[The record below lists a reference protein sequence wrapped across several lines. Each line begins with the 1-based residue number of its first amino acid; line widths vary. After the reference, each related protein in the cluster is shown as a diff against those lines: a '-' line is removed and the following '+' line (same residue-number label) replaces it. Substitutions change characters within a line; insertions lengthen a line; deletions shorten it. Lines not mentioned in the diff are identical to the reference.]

1 MNCQKFETI
10 VGELAR
16 NQMMEAE
23 VRSEALAHSA
33 DCSVCS
39 TRLRNEETLT
49 RGLRALT
56 TKMNSIEAPPAVEA
70 RLLDAF
76 RKPEVVVPL
85 PVAQRHS
92 RYWLAAVAALLLI
105 VFGVLAVRL
114 RIEQQRVPQQQQA
127 IVEPVEPKK
136 NIVDVNQKEAPK
148 PEPVT
153 AVNNEQPRNK
163 PRHRFMNASVV
174 ASAGNS
180 RATKNNVVSNH
191 ATEVATE
198 FMPIGYLNPAA
209 LQDGGQIV
217 RVEVSRTTLA
227 SFGIPVNMDRYNE
240 KVKADVLLGV
250 DGMAHAIRFVQEK
263 KLQ

>member
-1 MNCQKFETI
+1 MNCQKFQTI
-10 VGELAR
+10 AGELAR

-33 DCSVCS
+33 DCSVCA

-56 TKMNSIEAPPAVEA
+56 SKLNSIETPATVEA

-76 RKPEVVVPL
+76 RKPEVVHL
-85 PVAQRHS
+85 PTAQRHG
-92 RYWLAAVAALLLI
+92 RFWLAAVAALLLI
-105 VFGVLAVRL
+105 VFGVLAFRL
-114 RIEQQRVPQQQQA
+114 RSEQQRVLQQQQA
-127 IVEPVEPKK
+127 IVKPGDPKK
-136 NIVDVNQKEAPK
+136 EIVDVTQKEMPK
-148 PEPVT
+148 PEPV
-153 AVNNEQPRNK
+153 AIGDNPVQRRNK
-163 PRHRFMNASVV
+163 PRHRFTNASVE

-180 RATKNNVVSNH
+180 RAPKNNVVSNH

-198 FMPIGYLNPAA
+198 FMPLGYLNPAA

-217 RVEVSRTTLA
+217 RVEVPRATLA

>member
-1 MNCQKFETI
+1 MNCQRFETI
-10 VGELAR
+10 AGELAR

-33 DCSVCS
+33 NCSLCS

-56 TKMNSIEAPPAVEA
+56 SKMNSIEAPSALEG

-76 RKPEVVVPL
+76 RQPEIVVPL
-85 PVAQRHS
+85 PTAQRHR

-105 VFGVLAVRL
+105 VFGILAVRL
-114 RIEQQRVPQQQQA
+114 RSEQQRVPQQQEA
-127 IVEPVEPKK
+127 IVQPVEKK
-136 NIVDVNQKEAPK
+136 NNVEVKEKETPK
-148 PEPVT
+148 PEPFAIVDN
-153 AVNNEQPRNK
+153 VPHKNK
-163 PRHRFMNASVV
+163 PRHRFTNASVV

-180 RATKNNVVSNH
+180 RDKNNNVVSNH

-198 FMPIGYLNPAA
+198 FMPLGYLSPAT

-217 RVEVSRTTLA
+217 RVEVPRATLA

>member
-16 NQMMEAE
+16 NQMMQAE

-33 DCSVCS
+33 NCSLCS

-56 TKMNSIEAPPAVEA
+56 SKMNSIEAPPAVEA

-76 RKPEVVVPL
+76 RKPQVVVPL
-85 PVAQRHS
+85 PVAQRHG
-92 RYWLAAVAALLLI
+92 RYLLAAVAALLLI
-105 VFGVLAVRL
+105 VFGVLAFRL
-114 RIEQQRVPQQQQA
+114 RSQQQRVPQQQQA
-127 IVEPVEPKK
+127 IVQPGESKK
-136 NIVDVNQKEAPK
+136 NIVNVKEKETPR
-148 PEPVT
+148 PESV
-153 AVNNEQPRNK
+153 AVGTNVEKKNR
-163 PRHRFMNASVV
+163 PRHRFTNASVV

-180 RATKNNVVSNH
+180 RTPKNNVVSNH
-191 ATEVATE
+191 ATEVATD
-198 FMPIGYLNPAA
+198 FMPLGYLNPAA
-209 LQDGGQIV
+209 LQDGGQII

-263 KLQ
+263 KMQ